1 MGRKES
7 CFPDFWKSSSV
18 VPVLNNV
25 RERCTAK
32 SYRHVSLLS
41 VVCKVFEK
49 LVNNKFVD
57 HLEKMWSFS
66 DFHYEFKSS
75 Q

>member
-1 MGRKES
+1 M
-7 CFPDFWKSSSV
+7 